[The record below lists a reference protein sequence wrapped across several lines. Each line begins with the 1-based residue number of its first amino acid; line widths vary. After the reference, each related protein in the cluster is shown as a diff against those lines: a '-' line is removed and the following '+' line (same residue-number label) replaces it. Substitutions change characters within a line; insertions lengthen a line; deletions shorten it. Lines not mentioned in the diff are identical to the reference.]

1 MMTEPQFD
9 GMREQHFDV
18 AAYALGVLDERDA
31 ARFEDHLIECPACAL
46 ELETFLPVVD
56 ILADV
61 DADALVA
68 TEQSHRDG
76 VVLHAMIG
84 EVKKER
90 KHANSRR
97 LYSLAAAVV
106 VFAMLS
112 IGALFVGGQWLGSN
126 KTTNTPTTTAQRS
139 STQLDPL
146 PLSDGGAGIGG
157 PDLTGDRYSGTDP
170 RTGVALDVGLEKKDW
185 GTQVSYAVSNVK
197 GPLTCRLVAIRT
209 DGTPEVLSTWTVGV
223 KGWGTAANPSP
234 LLLQSVTATPRD
246 NIAHLQVQSLDAK
259 GSAETLVQ
267 VP

>member
-1 MMTEPQFD
+1 MMQ
-9 GMREQHFDV
+9 EQHFDV

-31 ARFEDHLIECPACAL
+31 ARFEDHLIECPTCAL
-46 ELETFLPVVD
+46 ELETLLPVVD

-68 TEQSHRDG
+68 TEQSRRDG
-76 VVLHAMIG
+76 VVLQAMIG

-90 KHANSRR
+90 KLANSRR
-97 LYSLAAAVV
+97 LYSLAAAVI

-112 IGALFVGGQWLGSN
+112 IGALFAGAKWFAPAREN
-126 KTTNTPTTTAQRS
+126 APATTTAQRS

-146 PLSDGGAGIGG
+146 PLSEGGAGIGG
-157 PDLTGDRYSGTDP
+157 PDLPGERYGGSDP
-170 RTGVALDVGLEKKDW
+170 RTGVRLDAGLEKKDW

-197 GPLTCRLVAIRT
+197 GPLTCRLVAVRT
-209 DGTPEVLSTWTVGV
+209 DGSSEVLSTWTVGD
-223 KGWGTAANPSP
+223 KGWGTSANPSP

-246 NIAHLQVQSLDAK
+246 DIAHLQVQSVDAN
-259 GSAETLVQ
+259 GNPETLVR